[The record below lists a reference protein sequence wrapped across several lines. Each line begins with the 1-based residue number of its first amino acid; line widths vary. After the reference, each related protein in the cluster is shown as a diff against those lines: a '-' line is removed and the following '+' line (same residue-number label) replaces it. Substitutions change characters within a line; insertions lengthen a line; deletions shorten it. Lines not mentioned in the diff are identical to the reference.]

1 MSGIVRGSWFGL
13 VVVSM
18 SFLVLVVNYVCCNGF
33 AMSMCEF
40 ACAAMCPASCAAICN
55 GKMTSSQYSQWV
67 IESVSDRGRP
77 REWNSS
83 SQQLG
88 ICHSRSHYREWII
101 KVGMGIRTWTNYQRG
116 LTYGSVWSMWSVWSM
131 NSTLFS
137 CPHSPDTTY
146 RGDLVIRSLPT
157 PHCWKTLP

>member
-1 MSGIVRGSWFGL
+1 MASPSPCASSHARQCAQHPVKQSVMVKWL
-13 VVVSM
+13 PVS
-18 SFLVLVVNYVCCNGF
+18 S
-33 AMSMCEF
+33 
-40 ACAAMCPASCAAICN
+40 
-55 GKMTSSQYSQWV
+55 SQWV

-88 ICHSRSHYREWII
+88 ICHSRSHYQEWII

-146 RGDLVIRSLPT
+146 RGGLVIRSLPT
-157 PHCWKTLP
+157 PHCWKTLPLSTLRELWCNPWDM